1 MVTSE
6 EIKGF
11 LIAAT
16 VILLTLFVLPLLFL
30 AYKGGLT
37 REELIISLSLSS
49 FVTLFALIYARWA
62 TSRRR
67 REYGEKYGAY
77 RRELAK
83 LPPEVRKSPK
93 VRILKYTGLLIL
105 ILGTILGIIVQIA
118 EVAALFALIGLTIVF
133 QGLREEAKYLPEE
146 AKKEFERT
154 YEGSLRKMWLIHIL
168 AHLIILIAGVII
180 ALLML
185 WQIQAFMKTL
195 A

>member
-1 MVTSE
+1 M
-6 EIKGF
+6 
-11 LIAAT
+11 
-16 VILLTLFVLPLLFL
+16 
-30 AYKGGLT
+30 
-37 REELIISLSLSS
+37 IISLSLSS

-93 VRILKYTGLLIL
+93 VRILKYTGLLIF

-118 EVAALFALIGLTIVF
+118 EVAALFALIGLTIIF
-133 QGLREEAKYLPEE
+133 QGLRKEAKHLPEE

-154 YEGSLRKMWLIHIL
+154 YEESLRKMWLIHIL
-168 AHLIILIAGVII
+168 TRLIILVAGVII
-180 ALLML
+180 TLLML
-185 WQIQAFMKTL
+185 RQIQAFMRTL
-195 A
+195 V

>member
-1 MVTSE
+1 MVTGE

-16 VILLTLFVLPLLFL
+16 VILLALFVLPLLFL

-37 REELIISLSLSS
+37 TEELIISLSLSS
-49 FVTLFALIYARWA
+49 FVTFFALIYARWA

-67 REYGEKYGAY
+67 REYGENHGAY

-133 QGLREEAKYLPEE
+133 QGLREEAKHLPEE

-168 AHLIILIAGVII
+168 TRLIILVAGVII
-180 ALLML
+180 ALLTL
-185 WQIQAFMKTL
+185 WQIQAFMRTL
-195 A
+195 S